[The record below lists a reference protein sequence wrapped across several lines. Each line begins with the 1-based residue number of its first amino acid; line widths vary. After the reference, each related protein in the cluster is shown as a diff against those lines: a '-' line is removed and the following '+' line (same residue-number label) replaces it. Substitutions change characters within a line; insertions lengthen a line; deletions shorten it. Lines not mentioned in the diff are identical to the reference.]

1 MSVGKEVNAAI
12 AIAARDLL
20 RLRRDWKETLLFSF
34 FFPVAFLGLLGGLI
48 AENLASGLPF
58 NFLQFALVGMVAC
71 MGAQYTT
78 MNVTSLVEERETG
91 LTQEIFVAP
100 VSRFTIIAGKILGGS
115 ATALL
120 QVAPFFL
127 VAGVLGAPLNFDLV
141 AGILWVLPL
150 ALLLGG
156 AMGVLLAGI
165 FATSPKSV
173 DQAVIMVLFPQMFLS
188 GAVIPISQSSGWL
201 HWLVRLMPV
210 TYLVDLMRTSAYRG
224 TSVYGAFQ
232 LYAPWVDV
240 TVLLAVSLAFFI
252 VGTRLFA
259 SRERNR

>member
-1 MSVGKEVNAAI
+1 MSVRKEANAVLAI
-12 AIAARDLL
+12 AVRDLL
-20 RLRRDWKETLLFSF
+20 RLRREWPSTLLFSF

-58 NFLQFALVGMVAC
+58 NFLQFALVGLVAC

-115 ATALL
+115 ASCVL
-120 QVAPFFL
+120 QIAPFFL
-127 VAGVLGAPLNFDLV
+127 VAWALGAPLTFGLV
-141 AGILWVLPL
+141 TGILWVLPL

-156 AMGVLLAGI
+156 AMGVLLAGV
-165 FATSPKSV
+165 FANSPKAV
-173 DQAVIMVLFPQMFLS
+173 DQAVILVMFPQMFLS

-201 HWLVRLMPV
+201 SWLVRLMPV
-210 TYLVDLMRTSAYRG
+210 TYLVDLMRTAAYRG
-224 TSVYGAFQ
+224 TSVYGNFQ
-232 LYAPWVDV
+232 LYAPWIDLA
-240 TVLLAVSLAFFI
+240 VLLAVSLAFF
-252 VGTRLFA
+252 VAGTLLFA